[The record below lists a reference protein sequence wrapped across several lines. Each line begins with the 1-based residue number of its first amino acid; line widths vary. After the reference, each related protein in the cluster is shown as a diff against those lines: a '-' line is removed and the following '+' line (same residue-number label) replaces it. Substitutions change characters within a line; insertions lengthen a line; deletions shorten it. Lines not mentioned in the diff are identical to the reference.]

1 MEDKELQKLNEK
13 KENIKKYIS
22 RLYNTTSVTAE
33 ANITEDLIKE
43 VKKLGVSDLI
53 DLSSEF
59 DIFGKC
65 VFHYRL
71 PIDIRINIDFS
82 KATEVAEGERIEYW
96 KEYRKKLVG
105 MKLNPEEEYNKI
117 ILMACTL
124 HVPINVEEDEKE
136 PDGET
141 PVNMV
146 EIDKSIEAQQSGNT
160 ENTAVSNDSVDNDGI
175 ATVESFVESNIDNK

>member
-1 MEDKELQKLNEK
+1 MHYFSGEKRDKMEDRELQKLNER

-22 RLYNTTSVTAE
+22 RLYSTSSVTAE
-33 ANITEDLIKE
+33 KSITEDLIKE
-43 VKKLGVSDLI
+43 VRKVDVAELVNF
-53 DLSSEF
+53 SSEL

-82 KATEVAEGERIEYW
+82 KATGVPEDERIQYW
-96 KEYRKKLVG
+96 KDYRKKLKE

-124 HVPINVEEDEKE
+124 HVPINVEEDKE
-136 PDGET
+136 IDGET
-141 PVNMV
+141 LVNMV
-146 EIDKSIEAQQSGNT
+146 EIDKNIETQLNGTAGNDNNST
-160 ENTAVSNDSVDNDGI
+160 SENGI
-175 ATVESFVESNIDNK
+175 DQKCE